1 VHPWPLSFR
10 NTTIVLLSVASTPTQ
25 PPVRESDPLL
35 GEGQRLKEHGEP
47 SLFSF
52 SLLSF
57 GRAMALPV
65 FVQDAQGTP
74 HMPTVP
80 PSARKLLRQGR
91 ARHVP
96 HHAFT
101 IICLTQPVT
110 TPVRRSL
117 RLDIVYHG
125 PTVALH
131 LILEGMPMPTL
142 LLTVLVV
149 PPPRS
154 WLLRAARQR
163 DGGRAGWSGR
173 SRRREWHRRS
183 GARLLPGHMMGR
195 VLPISHLAEVV
206 GALRALAPIS
216 QLIVTSPVAGALN
229 DQMQRQLTAH
239 PACAGLRLGGR
250 AAASIHPNEAW
261 PADTAGIALSA
272 APMVVAWC
280 PTRAATAHDDQHHA
294 ASQHH
299 SARAPIIAMTAT
311 GMTAVVAQQRPARRV
326 LLATP
331 HLGAGMD
338 VVWRQ
343 QTVRRAEM
351 RLRPADRRVV
361 FLPIMSSLDS
371 G

>member
-1 VHPWPLSFR
+1 
-10 NTTIVLLSVASTPTQ
+10 
-25 PPVRESDPLL
+25 
-35 GEGQRLKEHGEP
+35 
-47 SLFSF
+47 
-52 SLLSF
+52 
-57 GRAMALPV
+57 
-65 FVQDAQGTP
+65 
-74 HMPTVP
+74 
-80 PSARKLLRQGR
+80 
-91 ARHVP
+91 
-96 HHAFT
+96 
-101 IICLTQPVT
+101 
-110 TPVRRSL
+110 
-117 RLDIVYHG
+117 
-125 PTVALH
+125 
-131 LILEGMPMPTL
+131 
-142 LLTVLVV
+142 
-149 PPPRS
+149 
-154 WLLRAARQR
+154 
-163 DGGRAGWSGR
+163 
-173 SRRREWHRRS
+173 
-183 GARLLPGHMMGR
+183 MMGR